1 MYPVF
6 PKIMLTLLIVC
17 AVLTLVGYYKFVWF
31 MSVGYGLAV
40 WGIGLTLIIAFR
52 SHITPATVVL
62 CFLLMI
68 YGLRLAGFLLLREF
82 RNKSYS
88 KRMDRIVKESTGE
101 KKIPIFV
108 SIAVWLYVAV
118 EYVAQTS
125 AIIYRL
131 VNGDQ
136 GGTMAWVGAG
146 IMALGILIE
155 SLADKQKSDAKA
167 KNPHRF
173 VDTGLYKI
181 VRCPN
186 YFGELLFW
194 IGVTV
199 SGIGAVHGL
208 QWIIVVIGF
217 LLILYVMLSGA
228 KRLEKRQN
236 KNYGNDPE
244 YQAYYKKTPAIFPL
258 VPLYSLEKINWIK

>member
-40 WGIGLTLIIAFR
+40 WGIGLVLIIAFR
-52 SHITPATVVL
+52 SHITAPTVAL

-68 YGLRLAGFLLLREF
+68 YGLRLSGFLLLREL
-82 RNKSYS
+82 RNKNY
-88 KRMDRIVKESTGE
+88 KKKVERINKETLGE

-108 SIAVWLYVAV
+108 SIAVWIYVAFD
-118 EYVAQTS
+118 YVSQTS
-125 AIIYRL
+125 AITYRL

-136 GGTMAWVGAG
+136 GGTMAWVGAAV
-146 IMALGILIE
+146 MALGILIE

-167 KNPHRF
+167 KNPRRF

-186 YFGELLFW
+186 YFGELVFW
-194 IGVTV
+194 TGVTI

-208 QWIIVVIGF
+208 QWIIVAIGY
-217 LLILYVMLSGA
+217 LLILYIMLSGA

-236 KNYGNDPE
+236 KSYGDDPE

-258 VPLYSLEKINWIK
+258 IPLYSLEKFTWIK

>member
-6 PKIMLTLLIVC
+6 PNIMWVLLAVC

-52 SHITPATVVL
+52 SKITAPTVAICVVMML
-62 CFLLMI
+62 
-68 YGLRLAGFLLLREF
+68 YGLRLGLFLLLRELK
-82 RNKSYS
+82 NTSY
-88 KRMDRIVKESTGE
+88 KRRVDGIVKESTGE

-108 SIAVWLYVAV
+108 SIAVWIYVAF
-118 EYVAQTS
+118 EYVFQTS
-125 AIIYRL
+125 AVTYRL

-136 GGTMAWVGAG
+136 GGTIAWIAVV
-146 IMALGILIE
+146 IMALGAGIE
-155 SLADKQKSDAKA
+155 ALADKQKSDAKA

-173 VDTGLYKI
+173 CDTGLYKI

-186 YFGELLFW
+186 YFGELVFW
-194 IGVTV
+194 FGVTI
-199 SGIGAVHGL
+199 SGIGAVKGA
-208 QWIIVVIGF
+208 QWIIVIIGW

-236 KNYGNDPE
+236 KSYGDDPE
-244 YQAYYKKTPAIFPL
+244 YQAYYKKTPAIFPF